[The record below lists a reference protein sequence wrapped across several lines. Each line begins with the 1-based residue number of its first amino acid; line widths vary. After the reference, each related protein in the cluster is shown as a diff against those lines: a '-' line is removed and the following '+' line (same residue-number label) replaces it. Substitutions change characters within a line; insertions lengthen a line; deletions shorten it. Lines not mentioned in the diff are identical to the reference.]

1 MDINIDISTINKYF
15 YQNKEKEHTPIK
27 SSYRTKIVNYSQ
39 FSVNEATVCHKISK
53 IPYYSNYFA
62 ILNDYES
69 LNISQLNDNI
79 IENIFENNGII
90 IEKLDNLKDKR
101 FFLFKYSDKNSIDFI
116 DFLYNSTCIKK
127 LIFNT
132 INAFQHLLQG
142 LYLLNENNIC
152 FFDISP
158 KNIIFLENYREK
170 PVLSNFTF
178 SLQINRL
185 DFIYFSKILEK
196 IDNLTY
202 QPLEVHILFYF
213 VKHNMETISYSF
225 IEEFC
230 ENYIENMNILNIFSE
245 NYRKSYKAKCI
256 ETMRKYVNLHKIEII
271 RDILERNNKW
281 DVYGISMI
289 FLQIFAS
296 INRVFSL
303 KDTFISKI
311 TLELSSNLHPDSH
324 KRMSLEDTLDIFNTL
339 LHEQHDWLFINNLDN
354 SKLEQLLDEFSK

>member
-185 DFIYFSKILEK
+185 DFIYFSKIS
-196 IDNLTY
+196 
-202 QPLEVHILFYF
+202 H
-213 VKHNMETISYSF
+213 
-225 IEEFC
+225 
-230 ENYIENMNILNIFSE
+230 
-245 NYRKSYKAKCI
+245 R
-256 ETMRKYVNLHKIEII
+256 
-271 RDILERNNKW
+271 
-281 DVYGISMI
+281 
-289 FLQIFAS
+289 
-296 INRVFSL
+296 RVCM
-303 KDTFISKI
+303 TF
-311 TLELSSNLHPDSH
+311 
-324 KRMSLEDTLDIFNTL
+324 EDTLA
-339 LHEQHDWLFINNLDN
+339 
-354 SKLEQLLDEFSK
+354 KK